1 MTALVAE
8 TNNNILTETKVL
20 KEIEEVKEANEN
32 SKELENDIFDA
43 VKQLS
48 KETRPAF
55 IDKDKTIKNGREE
68 CNNYRS
74 YIEVYLRNKELAA
87 GGYLS
92 GTSYDDVPSSGSSGK
107 SPDSKFVGYIIS
119 AEKKKPLIEFDKLIN
134 AVSQIDKNCGKYLY
148 YTYYEN
154 MKPKD
159 INAVLNLKNR
169 YEGYR
174 ILNKAYFIVGCL
186 ADEVAMVVR

>member
-20 KEIEEVKEANEN
+20 KEIEEAKETNEN
-32 SKELENDIFDA
+32 SKELENYIFDA

-134 AVSQIDKNCGKYLY
+134 AVSQIDENCG
-148 YTYYEN
+148 N

-159 INAVLNLKNR
+159 INTVLNLKNR

-174 ILNKAYFIVGCL
+174 VLNKAYFIVGCL
-186 ADEVAMVVR
+186 ADEVAMVAR